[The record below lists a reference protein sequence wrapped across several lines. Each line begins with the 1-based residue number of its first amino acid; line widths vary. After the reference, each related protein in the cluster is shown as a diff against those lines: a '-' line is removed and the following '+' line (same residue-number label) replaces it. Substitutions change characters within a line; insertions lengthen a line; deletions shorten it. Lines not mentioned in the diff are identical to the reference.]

1 MTNAPSP
8 VPSSS
13 AAFTLV
19 ELLVAMAIVAILLGL
34 AAPSFRSFVLDARLS
49 SEARKILLALQT
61 ARSEASRI
69 NANVLLCASAGD
81 SVCGTDWKTNKLV
94 FADGDNNKIRDATE
108 PLVFSGA
115 PAAAT
120 TTITPAPST
129 GWIEFNSSG
138 QANAAATFKLCD
150 TRTGNVGRL
159 VSVGLT
165 GRPSL
170 TTTTCP

>member
-1 MTNAPSP
+1 
-8 VPSSS
+8 
-13 AAFTLV
+13 
-19 ELLVAMAIVAILLGL
+19 MAIVAILLGL
-34 AAPSFRSFVLDARLS
+34 AAPSFQSFVLDARLT

-81 SVCGTDWKTNKLV
+81 SVCGTDWTTNKLV
-94 FADGDNNKIRDATE
+94 FADVNNNKRRSTTE
-108 PLVFSGA
+108 TLVFSGA

-120 TTITPAPST
+120 TTIAGPAA
-129 GWIEFNSSG
+129 GWIEFYSSG

>member
-1 MTNAPSP
+1 MTTAPSP

-19 ELLVAMAIVAILLGL
+19 ELLVAIAIVAILLGL
-34 AAPSFRSFVLDARLS
+34 AAPSFQSFVLDARIT
-49 SEARKILLALQT
+49 SEAQKILLALQT

-69 NANVLLCASAGD
+69 NASVLLCASAGN
-81 SVCGTDWKTNKLV
+81 SVCGTDWKANKLV
-94 FADGDNNKIRDATE
+94 FADVDKNKVRGTAET
-108 PLVFSGA
+108 LVFSGA
-115 PAAAT
+115 PAAAA
-120 TTITPAPST
+120 TTITVTPSA

-138 QANAAATFKLCD
+138 QANAAVTFKLCD

-159 VSVGLT
+159 VSVELT

>member
-1 MTNAPSP
+1 MTTAPSP
-8 VPSSS
+8 VPSPS

-34 AAPSFRSFVLDARLS
+34 AAPSFQSFVLDARIT
-49 SEARKILLALQT
+49 SEAQKILLALQT

-69 NANVLLCASAGD
+69 NASVLLCTSAGD

-94 FADGDNNKIRDATE
+94 FADTDNNKVRGTAET
-108 PLVFSGA
+108 LVFSGA

-120 TTITPAPST
+120 TTITGPSS
-129 GWIEFNSSG
+129 GWIQFHPSG

-150 TRTGNVGRL
+150 TRPGNVGRL